1 VSHDFNYYSNDSVL
15 DNALF
20 FQMPV
25 VLKQILEALVLKCL
39 KRGAEVTASVGQ
51 RDAQARTGSSIQEL
65 RDVVGAVRE

>member
-1 VSHDFNYYSNDSVL
+1 
-15 DNALF
+15 
-20 FQMPV
+20 MPV